1 MTPEELNTLKSQG
14 FIVSTNEDQDFFDSL
29 KFKFLISNPLSGKA
43 DKKALKVLEDFIQ
56 FSKKQLVDNPPTTM
70 TFLDSGLALQFA
82 DYTRVV
88 LVDTKTLRDAPAS
101 SVSIS
106 DSDRKGGPIV
116 YRQVDTSVPIT
127 R

>member
-1 MTPEELNTLKSQG
+1 MTPEERNTLKSQG
-14 FIVSTNEDQDFFDSL
+14 FIVSTNEDPDFFDSL
-29 KFKFLISNPLSGKA
+29 KFKFLASNPLSGKT
-43 DKKALKVLEDFIQ
+43 DKKAIKVLEDFIQ

-70 TFLDSGLALQFA
+70 TFLDAGLALQFA
-82 DYTRVV
+82 DYTRAV

-101 SVSIS
+101 SIAIS
-106 DSDRKGGPIV
+106 DSDRKGGPIA